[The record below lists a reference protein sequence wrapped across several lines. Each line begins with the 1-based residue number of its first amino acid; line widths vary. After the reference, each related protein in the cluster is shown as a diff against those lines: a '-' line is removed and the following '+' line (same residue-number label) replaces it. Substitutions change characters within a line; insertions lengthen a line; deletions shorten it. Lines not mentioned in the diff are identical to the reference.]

1 MASRMD
7 DGRAVRRTTRSSS
20 TQRWWTSVCRSDGSI
35 NGSAQLRKIGRTM
48 GWTRRPRKRLI
59 DLVDLSLGPGQPVR
73 SIDSTKMQYIRH
85 HAGRL
90 FFRSGRVVICDPVSI
105 DDPMFEVP
113 AATYGDFYF
122 IDESSDSDYAQEL
135 VPGVKVRDIA
145 ALEIRFSDQSSG
157 LTSIRKIGLVGVDS
171 AQIVVADEQDL
182 EDCVPDPLF
191 ITEEG
196 GAVITQKLIDEHSL
210 VTKHLSDGWIEVLS
224 DERESVYQ
232 RLYQSIEILKLG
244 DPDELLFY
252 KRWGDFFGL
261 FERVEMCCYDGPL
274 MSLGNSDL
282 FKLSPNGSDGQYG
295 VYVESCNEQI
305 LRCWILIHDDFFVN
319 GYPSGNIMEVVIPN
333 D

>member
-1 MASRMD
+1 
-7 DGRAVRRTTRSSS
+7 
-20 TQRWWTSVCRSDGSI
+20 
-35 NGSAQLRKIGRTM
+35 
-48 GWTRRPRKRLI
+48 
-59 DLVDLSLGPGQPVR
+59 
-73 SIDSTKMQYIRH
+73 
-85 HAGRL
+85 
-90 FFRSGRVVICDPVSI
+90 VICDPVSL
-105 DDPMFEVP
+105 DDPIVEVP
-113 AATYGDFYF
+113 AGTYGDFYF

-196 GAVITQKLIDEHSL
+196 GTVVTQKVIDEHSL

-224 DERESVYQ
+224 DERESVYR
-232 RLYQSIEILKLG
+232 RLYQSIEVMKLG
-244 DPDELLFY
+244 DPNKLLFY
-252 KRWGDFFGL
+252 KRWGKIFGV

-282 FKLSPNGSDGQYG
+282 FKLSPNGSDGQYD
-295 VYVESCNEQI
+295 VYVEFCNERI

-319 GYPSGNIMEVVIPN
+319 GHPSGNIMEIVIPN

>member
-1 MASRMD
+1 M
-7 DGRAVRRTTRSSS
+7 
-20 TQRWWTSVCRSDGSI
+20 
-35 NGSAQLRKIGRTM
+35 
-48 GWTRRPRKRLI
+48 
-59 DLVDLSLGPGQPVR
+59 
-73 SIDSTKMQYIRH
+73 
-85 HAGRL
+85 
-90 FFRSGRVVICDPVSI
+90 ICDPVSI

-113 AATYGDFYF
+113 AGTYGEFYF

-282 FKLSPNGSDGQYG
+282 FKLSPNGSDGQYD